1 MGPKLGSS
9 NGGDCDKVQTVSND
23 GDSVTGAKQARRD
36 GDTGPRT
43 EGWIDAIDG
52 LTISGWA
59 MDLDNPLR
67 PVELELTL
75 FNEVIALVITS
86 YERGDVD
93 NAFGF
98 PTRAGF
104 RVSLSDASSQIAP
117 DMLARIKKSTSPDLL
132 FSDIASVQ
140 VKGTDITLPL
150 VSSLISAKLDIA
162 TLVQAFDRIVGD
174 SIRNNYITTRDA
186 LMGISDMAAPESDDV
201 RVIAYYLP
209 QFHPFAENNEW
220 WGEGF
225 TEWTNVVSAKPLFDG
240 HYQPHRPADFGYYDL
255 RLETVQTDQIAL
267 AKSYGVSGFC
277 YYYYWFSGKTLM
289 TMPIERHLEQ
299 DYAFDFCLCWANE
312 NWSRRWDGSENDVLM
327 GQSHKQEDDVAFI
340 NSCIKYFKSDRYIKI
355 NGAPLLQIY
364 RVSLLSNP
372 AETIRRWREIVKA
385 AGFPDL
391 HVSMVESFGLDQPY
405 NYGCDSSSQ
414 FPPHGLIG
422 GNHAVDVEN
431 LDPQFT
437 GNVYSYQEIVRAEIA
452 RPPATH
458 RQFRCAMP
466 SWDNTSRKGT
476 NSNVF
481 HGSSPQIFETWLAH
495 IIDHSQRHLGEGER
509 FVFVNAWNEWA
520 EGAHLEPDRKNGHA
534 NLQAVRNALSSPSRA
549 ATQLVANPDIDPT
562 TKAYA
567 QRLLSANKLL
577 HTGLQEAYGRFGW
590 DVNWTSHFVR
600 CDASVLRV
608 QRSRQDNQ
616 VIIEK
621 VNGRGLNGVNLLA
634 IGQEQGLV
642 IQGWVN
648 MPHMQLWHS
657 VPFFLSLKPDRD
669 MGGDSDVRL
678 VASIHDR
685 HVKNDIPSEAVGNPK
700 YWCGFSVTSVVSNV
714 PPGKY
719 TLELLV
725 ADTNSLDA
733 AVAARTDLTLI
744 IG

>member
-1 MGPKLGSS
+1 MGPKVGPS
-9 NGGDCDKVQTVSND
+9 NGDAVQTL
-23 GDSVTGAKQARRD
+23 SVDDNKASAAAQARPA
-36 GDTGPRT
+36 GDAPSNFD
-43 EGWIDAIDG
+43 GWIDAIDG
-52 LTISGWA
+52 LSVSGWA
-59 MDLDNPLR
+59 IDLDNPLS

-75 FNEVIALVITS
+75 FGEVVAQVITCH
-86 YERGDVD
+86 ERTDVD
-93 NAFGF
+93 YAFGF
-98 PTRAGF
+98 PTRAGYW
-104 RVSLSDASSQIAP
+104 VSLSDASSEIAP
-117 DMLARIKKSTSPDLL
+117 DMLSRLKKCTTPDML
-132 FSDIASVQ
+132 FSDVAALR
-140 VKGTDITLPL
+140 VKGTDVTLPL
-150 VSSLISAKLDIA
+150 VTRLVSAKLDIG

-174 SIRNNYITTRDA
+174 SVRNNYITTRDA
-186 LMGISDMAAPESDDV
+186 LLDSTDFTAPESDDV
-201 RVIAYYLP
+201 RVVAYYLP
-209 QFHPFAENNEW
+209 QFHPLAENNEW

-225 TEWTNVVSAKPLFDG
+225 TEWTNVVAAKPLFDG
-240 HYQPHRPADFGYYDL
+240 HYQPHVPADFGYYDL
-255 RLETVQTDQIAL
+255 RLDTVQKDQIAL
-267 AKSYGVSGFC
+267 AKSYGLTGFC

-289 TMPIERHLEQ
+289 TMPIDRHLEQ
-299 DYAFDFCLCWANE
+299 DYEFDFCLCWANE

-327 GQSHKQEDDVAFI
+327 GQSHKPEDDAAFI

-372 AETIRRWREIVKA
+372 AETIRRWREIVKE

-405 NYGCDSSSQ
+405 NYGCDSSTQ

-422 GNHAVDVEN
+422 GNHTVDVDD

-458 RQFRCAMP
+458 RRFRCAMP

-495 IIDHSQRHLGEGER
+495 IIDHSQCHLGDGER

-549 ATQLVANPDIDPT
+549 ATQLATAPDIDPAA
-562 TKAYA
+562 KAYA

-600 CDASVLRV
+600 CDPSILRV
-608 QRSRQDNQ
+608 QRSRQDSQ
-616 VIIEK
+616 AIIEK
-621 VNGRGLNGVNLLA
+621 VNGRGLNGVSLLA
-634 IGQEQGLV
+634 IGREQGLV
-642 IQGWVN
+642 VQGWVN

-657 VPFFLSLKPDRD
+657 VPFFLSLKPDQD
-669 MGGDSDVRL
+669 IGGGNEIRL
-678 VASIHDR
+678 IASIHDR
-685 HVKNDIPSEAVGNPK
+685 YVRNDIPSDAVGNPH

-719 TLELLV
+719 ALELLV

-733 AVAARTDLTLI
+733 AVVARTDLTLI